1 MYFVE
6 ERRQEMESAI
16 IGKNAKRIRHAQEL
30 TQAQVANQAGISVPT
45 YSKVESGKTSPRME
59 TLYKIA
65 KSLDVKVEE
74 LLSPVKEL
82 TAVRF
87 RAQKKLKRRD
97 HILARASRWLED
109 FNYLLEAEG
118 QDASYTL
125 SDIPSSLK
133 RISPARRPREAA
145 GRVRQQMG
153 LDDKEPIHD
162 ITGLLA
168 AHGIRVFTYESTSD
182 GFFGMSISEVDGG
195 PAIVVNV
202 WDRIPVERWI
212 FSAAHELGHLMLHL
226 EAYDVSVE
234 KEDRVQER
242 EADVFAGHFLM
253 PQRGFEKEWNETYGL
268 PLSDRA
274 FKVKRIFHVS
284 YKAVL
289 SRLIELG
296 HLDDTVWRKMYKY
309 IRDVYGPKDVGKFEP
324 EKLRRYDFRT
334 DWLERLV
341 RLALERQHIT
351 HSRASEILGISLS
364 EMKSRVSSWVE
375 EKVAS

>member
-1 MYFVE
+1 
-6 ERRQEMESAI
+6 MESAI
-16 IGKNAKRIRHAQEL
+16 IGKNAKRIRHARGL
-30 TQAQVANQAGISVPT
+30 SQANVAKKAGISVPT

-59 TLYKIA
+59 TVYKIA
-65 KSLDVKVEE
+65 KSLNVTVQE

-118 QDASYTL
+118 QDAPYTL
-125 SDIPSSLK
+125 SDTPSALK

-145 GRVRQQMG
+145 GRVRQRMG

-168 AHGIRVFTYESTSD
+168 AHGIRVFAYDLASD
-182 GFFGMSISEVDGG
+182 GFFGMSVREVDGG

-234 KEDRVQER
+234 EEDRVQER

-253 PQRGFEKEWNETYGL
+253 PQRGFEREWNETYGL
-268 PLSDRA
+268 PFPDRV

-296 HLDDTVWRKMYKY
+296 QLDDTVWGKMYKY
-309 IRDVYGPKDVGKFEP
+309 IKDVYRVKDVGKFEP
-324 EKLRRYDFRT
+324 EKLRKYDFRT

-341 RLALERQHIT
+341 RLAIEGQHIT
-351 HSRASEILGISLS
+351 QSRASEILGISLS
-364 EMKSRVSSWVE
+364 EMKSRIASWVE
-375 EKVAS
+375 EKVAG